1 MPVCNRCNTSCAE
14 GTRFCHACGT
24 PMFGSTTGFAPPPP
38 PPPTAPPLPTAYGVG
53 APTGREKQGL
63 AIAGLVCGIIAFLLL
78 PVVLGPL
85 GIIFGAVSWR
95 AGNKLGLTALIVSVI
110 ALPVGML
117 IGILAYS

>member
-1 MPVCNRCNTSCAE
+1 
-14 GTRFCHACGT
+14 
-24 PMFGSTTGFAPPPP
+24 
-38 PPPTAPPLPTAYGVG
+38 
-53 APTGREKQGL
+53 
-63 AIAGLVCGIIAFLLL
+63 LL